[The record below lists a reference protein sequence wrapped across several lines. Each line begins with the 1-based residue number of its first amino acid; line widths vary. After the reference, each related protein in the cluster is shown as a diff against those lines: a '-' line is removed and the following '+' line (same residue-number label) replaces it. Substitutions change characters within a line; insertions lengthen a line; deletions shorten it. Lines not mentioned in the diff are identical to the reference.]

1 MIVSFE
7 ILTLVFI
14 YFNKK
19 NIEYYNRFSLIYEIF
34 LLISIYE
41 YSFNNDEEK
50 SSIIIL
56 GLYLRYFI
64 ETSISLSY
72 FYIVIV
78 TIIFFLINIPIII
91 QYDIIIEALILI
103 VICMTISIIFLNK
116 TRKLIIFIS

>member
-41 YSFNNDEEK
+41 YSLNDNENK
-50 SSIIIL
+50 NSLIIL
-56 GLYLRYFI
+56 GIYLR
-64 ETSISLSY
+64 
-72 FYIVIV
+72 
-78 TIIFFLINIPIII
+78 
-91 QYDIIIEALILI
+91 
-103 VICMTISIIFLNK
+103 
-116 TRKLIIFIS
+116 